1 VAGNSLEGLLSIP
14 QQMPPQSG
22 SFDTRP
28 KRVEA
33 WVAALPMAH
42 VGESARRLYTAL
54 REMNRLTLSAQ
65 DRLKNLE
72 ILRAP
77 HYQIA
82 EALKRHYT
90 NQPLPLS
97 PKNHKVA
104 ELAIQLNS
112 EMAMGYKSVIEDTL
126 GRSGFS
132 RLKAKVLTTAV
143 HRSIRY
149 LSNVLLGAYQL
160 YIHHPENTWL
170 ELNRLYL
177 FAEEHQLHKKLVKDH
192 VVDEALLDSTIADN
206 YKQILLLALANPYRL
221 RQPIMEAVYLA
232 LRDWAPHCHIQP
244 FKPCAAGDSCTSI
257 NLNTDAA
264 PGFFI
269 KDNNA
274 DPQLCRTID
283 TSDLI
288 RQVGDHM
295 LPHGNEGI
303 PQEVLKRLIQAWNGK
318 SHRAFS
324 RTPRNDDITITLG
337 LSATHHYIDEVLR
350 PLRAG
355 SRSLCAG
362 TIDRIQLAQPVLGNP
377 DDSMELDRPA
387 MYTSTPVFGISN
399 IDDHTPDVWDPDYTY
414 RATNPSYSMT
424 AREED
429 DQRRKEALF
438 SPVNCKGI
446 NESAGGY
453 SLLGRLEYDAD
464 SRRVQVGELVG
475 LNEPVGEEHQ
485 FSIGVIRRIKSWNNG
500 LELGIQKLA
509 PCAEAIATAV
519 PPKDGEEKKYNRSL
533 ILPELGGIDQPA
545 TIVTHA
551 WQREGDLLITNI
563 HGQKAMIELTRMLES
578 TGVFAQF
585 QFHVL
590 EDDDRPRKTPVDGEN
605 NDEFESVWSTL

>member
-1 VAGNSLEGLLSIP
+1 MAENSLEGLLSIP

-33 WVAALPMAH
+33 WVASLPMAN

-54 REMNRLTLSAQ
+54 RELNRLQVSPQ

-72 ILRAP
+72 ILRTP
-77 HYQIA
+77 HYHIA
-82 EALKRHYT
+82 EALKRHYI

-104 ELAIQLNS
+104 ELAIQLNN
-112 EMAMGYKSVIEDTL
+112 EMAIGYKSVIEDTL
-126 GRSGFS
+126 GRGGFS
-132 RLKAKVLTTAV
+132 RLKAKTLTVAV
-143 HRSIRY
+143 HRAIRY

-177 FAEEHQLHKKLVKDH
+177 FAEEHDLQRKMVKDH

-244 FKPCAAGDSCTSI
+244 FTPCTAGESCTSI
-257 NLNTDAA
+257 NFNTDAA
-264 PGFFI
+264 PGFFAE
-269 KDNNA
+269 DSCA
-274 DPQLCRTID
+274 DPQRCRRID
-283 TSDLI
+283 TSDLTRI
-288 RQVGDHM
+288 VGEHM
-295 LPHGNEGI
+295 LPNGNDGI
-303 PQEVLKRLIQAWNGK
+303 PQEVLQRLIQAWSGK

-324 RTPRNDDITITLG
+324 RTPRNDDIPITLG

-362 TIDRIQLAQPVLGNP
+362 TIDKIHLAQPVLGNP

-399 IDDHTPDVWDPDYTY
+399 LDDHTPDVWDPDYTY
-414 RATNPSYSMT
+414 RVSNPMYSMT
-424 AREED
+424 ARSED

-438 SPVNCKGI
+438 NPVSCTSI

-453 SLLGRLEYDAD
+453 SLLGRLQYDAD

-475 LNEPVGEEHQ
+475 LNESGSDDGQ
-485 FSIGVIRRIKSWNNG
+485 FSIGVIRRIKSWNDG

-509 PCAEAIATAV
+509 PCAEAIATAA

-533 ILPELGGIDQPA
+533 ILPELNGIDQPA
-545 TIVTHA
+545 TIITHA
-551 WQREGDLLITNI
+551 WQREGDRLITNI
-563 HGQKAMIELTRMLES
+563 HGQKAMIELTRMMES

-585 QFHVL
+585 QFRVL
-590 EDDDRPRKTPVDGEN
+590 DEDDVSDHSSTGNDSG
-605 NDEFESVWSTL
+605 DEFAAVWSSL